1 MMHGSTSRSHLI
13 LSLDKRLALELLPP
27 FLMVACSLMDLPRW
41 LALRCTSSSNR
52 HIIAGVRR
60 RTSSATSRDSRA
72 IARADRTREP
82 AGTRAQA
89 PRRSS
94 ARRGARESRERRFS
108 RSRPGVS
115 MAYVG
120 TTGFLDSRLLFISP
134 RRKVCAG
141 LWSCGPPAYRVPIS
155 PRPPVFSRVHI
166 KP

>member
-13 LSLDKRLALELLPP
+13 LSLDKRLALDPLPP

-94 ARRGARESRERRFS
+94 ARRGARETRERRFS

-120 TTGFLDSRLLFISP
+120 TTGFLDSRLLFLPVRASERTGSWWSSRPLTSP
-134 RRKVCAG
+134 
-141 LWSCGPPAYRVPIS
+141 LTPPRYRFCIFV
-155 PRPPVFSRVHI
+155 
-166 KP
+166 